1 MGLRP
6 CPSGHCSLRSG
17 HITRCM
23 LIVGRNLIKIRR
35 YVRMKTIFLM
45 FIFLLL
51 SVPGFVYA
59 GSGCEVV
66 SVSFYDDV
74 DVDGGH
80 VIPGTNIVTGQSA
93 SSHPCATV
101 TIKNTSGGGR
111 LSGKI
116 IARFV
121 DGKSKTKSIK
131 SSRFISD
138 GQIYTTNICWG
149 RKSELDKFDCEF

>member
-1 MGLRP
+1 
-6 CPSGHCSLRSG
+6 
-17 HITRCM
+17 
-23 LIVGRNLIKIRR
+23 
-35 YVRMKTIFLM
+35 MKAIFLM
-45 FIFLLL
+45 VFFFFTLLIG
-51 SVPGFVYA
+51 VVYA
-59 GSGCEVV
+59 GNGCEVMNV
-66 SVSFYDDV
+66 SLYDDI
-74 DVDGGH
+74 DVHVSGGQ

-93 SSHPCATV
+93 SSSSKSCATV

-149 RKSELDKFDCEF
+149 RKSELDKIDCEW